1 MLLTARSRAHLFDA
15 TGHVSLCCWASRVVS
30 LPPRNSPKTARPRR
44 TRSCFPSSKNL
55 QGCVFVFF
63 EFICAAREAE
73 SCTYKGRHSRILSTL
88 SQPASA
94 FLNSASC
101 KGLLEKKKKLKRI
114 LICYGDTLS
123 AAAAFALVR
132 SAWFEESVPLTD
144 CSCHS
149 RASSVVLVRWGRPAL
164 RFLIG
169 RFIARTRRGS
179 CCLRLLACVEVC
191 SEARRADAPT
201 TRALARGDARARG
214 RRGFHGV
221 CRRCRRVALRS

>member
-1 MLLTARSRAHLFDA
+1 MFSCFSSSSAQRAKRSRVYVQRTTLPYSVDPESAGFGVPKLRFLQ
-15 TGHVSLCCWASRVVS
+15 G
-30 LPPRNSPKTARPRR
+30 PPR
-44 TRSCFPSSKNL
+44 
-55 QGCVFVFF
+55 
-63 EFICAAREAE
+63 
-73 SCTYKGRHSRILSTL
+73 
-88 SQPASA
+88 
-94 FLNSASC
+94 
-101 KGLLEKKKKLKRI
+101 KKKKLKRI